1 MTRDDRARTELHH
14 ALDTAVG
21 DDNADTLMSY
31 LPPVGW
37 ADVATRHDLDT
48 TVALLR
54 AELHTEIA
62 GLRDQ
67 LHTEI
72 AGVRDQLHTE
82 IAGLR
87 HELHTEIA
95 GLHTEIAGLRHE
107 MADRFGAVDQRL
119 EEQGTHLERALRSQT
134 RWLLSAIVAV
144 AGALLAAAQLLG

>member
-72 AGVRDQLHTE
+72 AG
-82 IAGLR
+82 
-87 HELHTEIA
+87 
-95 GLHTEIAGLRHE
+95 LRHE